1 MRNILKTTILVAA
14 LTATSALTV
23 SSAYA
28 EPMNGGV
35 MRMNGGGENG
45 GMRREGGWRQ
55 DGGGFGGWGGAVA
68 FLGGLM
74 ISHAFIEDS
83 DTHYRKDCYYVGGCK
98 ISVYSSP
105 DEPPVVKVEKRKRA
119 PKPIRHTQKDPR
131 TGWTYYLQFDRN
143 TGENF
148 IQIEDADGRDV
159 HINGEVPM
167 PGGGPTFPV
176 R

>member
-35 MRMNGGGENG
+35 MRLNNGGENG

-83 DTHYRKDCYYVGGCK
+83 DTHYRKDCIYIGGCK
-98 ISVYSSP
+98 ISVTSSP
-105 DEPPVVKVEKRKRA
+105 DEPPVVKVEKRKRG
-119 PKPIRHTQKDPR
+119 PRPIRHVTDKR
-131 TGWTYYLQFDRN
+131 TGWTYYLAQDRN
-143 TGENF
+143 TGQDF
-148 IQIEDADGRDV
+148 IQIVDANGQDV
-159 HINGEVPM
+159 HINGEIPM
-167 PGGGPTFPV
+167 PGGGQTYQV